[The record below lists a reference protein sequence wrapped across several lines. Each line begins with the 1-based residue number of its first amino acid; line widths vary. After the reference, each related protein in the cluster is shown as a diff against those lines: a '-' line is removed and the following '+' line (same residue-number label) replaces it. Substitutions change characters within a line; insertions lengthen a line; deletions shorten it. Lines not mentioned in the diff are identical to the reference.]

1 MQGRNRVVS
10 TLAAVATVA
19 VSVLL
24 SAGAATA
31 APKPGKYSGDTSEKG
46 AVTFMV
52 SADGKSVVDF
62 SAQDGYNDA
71 CHFHGG
77 VGGIRNFTVTI
88 PRMTVSKSGH
98 FTGTVSQPDT
108 PFSGTTT
115 LVVQGELTG
124 STASG
129 TATAKGEKCG
139 SGSATPN
146 ASLYLESFTA
156 SAA

>member
-1 MQGRNRVVS
+1 MIAGHRLQAGGPVP
-10 TLAAVATVA
+10 LAHRGLSGWHQRAVAWPCWHTSPDSRNHAPVRINDHSPTRTSSDPTAGPRSGRHQEFTVA
-19 VSVLL
+19 
-24 SAGAATA
+24 
-31 APKPGKYSGDTSEKG
+31 
-46 AVTFMV
+46 
-52 SADGKSVVDF
+52 
-62 SAQDGYNDA
+62 
-71 CHFHGG
+71 
-77 VGGIRNFTVTI
+77 I
-88 PRMTVSKSGH
+88 PRMTVSKSGR

-108 PFSGTTT
+108 PFHGTTT

-129 TATAKGEKCG
+129 TAAAKGEKCG

>member
-1 MQGRNRVVS
+1 
-10 TLAAVATVA
+10 
-19 VSVLL
+19 
-24 SAGAATA
+24 
-31 APKPGKYSGDTSEKG
+31 
-46 AVTFMV
+46 
-52 SADGKSVVDF
+52 
-62 SAQDGYNDA
+62 
-71 CHFHGG
+71 
-77 VGGIRNFTVTI
+77 
-88 PRMTVSKSGH
+88 MTVSKSGR

-108 PFSGTTT
+108 PFHGTTT

-129 TATAKGEKCG
+129 TAAAKGEKCG